1 MEQEVAWSLV
11 VSSWWPSYLMG
22 PLLYGQ
28 ILAQIKQANGSPLP
42 HHLLPCPASVAAVT
56 GLCAVGNEH
65 ELIASQ
71 LDPALSS
78 QTSPLVHHQ
87 Y

>member
-28 ILAQIKQANGSPLP
+28 ILAQIKQANGSPL
-42 HHLLPCPASVAAVT
+42 LAASYHAQPR
-56 GLCAVGNEH
+56 
-65 ELIASQ
+65 Q
-71 LDPALSS
+71 L
-78 QTSPLVHHQ
+78 Q
-87 Y
+87 

>member
-28 ILAQIKQANGSPLP
+28 ILAQIKQANGSPVL
-42 HHLLPCPASVAAVT
+42 AVSYH
-56 GLCAVGNEH
+56 A
-65 ELIASQ
+65 Q
-71 LDPALSS
+71 PR
-78 QTSPLVHHQ
+78 
-87 Y
+87 